1 MKWATRAGIHI
12 DRAASA
18 WLIRRYIDQQA
29 EFIFVTDPADIPAQA
44 TPFDIRGADLSHHGG
59 GCTFEAILRTYDLT
73 DPVLWRIAG
82 IVHQADLEDDRYDA
96 PEAPGLDIALRGLS
110 MIRNDPEI
118 LAITGPIFDGIYQY
132 YRQAILLG
140 RETG

>member
-18 WLIRRYIDQQA
+18 WLIRRYIDPHA
-29 EFIFVTDPADIPAQA
+29 EFVFVTDPADIPAQA

-59 GCTFEAILRTYDLT
+59 DCTFETILRTYDLT

-82 IVHQADLEDDRYDA
+82 IVHQADLEDDSYDA
-96 PEAPGLDIALRGLS
+96 PEAPGLDVALRGLS
-110 MIRNDPEI
+110 MTHGDPEI
-118 LAITGPIFDGIYQY
+118 LAVTGPIFDGIYQY
-132 YRQAILLG
+132 YRHAMLLG
-140 RETG
+140 RDTS